1 MKAAIYCRLSKEDE
15 DVVERGKES
24 ESIQNQKSMLIGYAI
39 ERGFD
44 IYHIYC
50 DEDYSG
56 IDRDRPDFNRMI
68 EAASQHKF
76 DIILAKTQS
85 RFTRDME
92 LVEKYLH
99 GKFVEWG
106 IRFIAVVDH
115 VDTADIANKK
125 SRQINGL
132 VNEWYL
138 EDLSNN
144 VRSVLTHK
152 RKEGRYIATFAL
164 YGYQKDPRD
173 PGRLVIDP
181 EAAEVVRQIFALY
194 LAGNG
199 VARIANLLNQQ
210 GIPSPT
216 RYKQDHGFHFKR
228 PDRCKDGD
236 LWGKA
241 TIHQM
246 LRNQTYT
253 GDLVQG
259 RHKKISY
266 KSKKTAW
273 VPKDQWIIVHNTHE
287 PIIDPETFARVQ
299 RLMSSRVRSGTSG
312 PINPLAGKVFCGIC
326 GTAMEQTGS
335 GCSLN
340 KDGTVKKY
348 FRCRMHLRD
357 SARCCG
363 QDYMPME
370 ELQQI
375 VLERIRHHAAAW
387 LNPDALDRSA
397 LKAQAEQRNRAQQ
410 KELARL
416 QNEIRRR
423 RKAMQELYLDKSSG
437 LISTEQ
443 FAQMNKAFLTTVEE
457 METRCEKLAEA
468 LEESPEADSRQQAY
482 LERLQDAAALKA
494 LDRELVNILINRITI
509 YPPDTKS
516 RTRQIEVSWNF

>member
-15 DVVERGKES
+15 DAAERGKES

-99 GKFVEWG
+99 GKFIEWG

-164 YGYQKDPRD
+164 YGYQKDPLD

-199 VARIANLLNQQ
+199 ITRIARLLNQQ

-216 RYKQDHGFHFKR
+216 RYKQEHGFHYKKA
-228 PDRCKDGD
+228 DRCKDD
-236 LWGKA
+236 DIWGKA

-246 LRNQTYT
+246 LQNRTYM

-259 RHKKISY
+259 RHKKVSY
-266 KSKKTAW
+266 KSKKTVW
-273 VPKDQWIIVHNTHE
+273 VPKEQWIVVHNTHE

-299 RLMSSRVRSGTSG
+299 QLMGSRAHGGGAG

-326 GTAMEQTGS
+326 GTAMEHRVGLCCEQGRFGKKILPLPDAPAGLCAVRRPGVYANGRTAADRTGAHPPSRGGLARPGCPRSICPESAGRAAGS
-335 GCSLN
+335 GAAR
-340 KDGTVKKY
+340 GT
-348 FRCRMHLRD
+348 C
-357 SARCCG
+357 
-363 QDYMPME
+363 
-370 ELQQI
+370 
-375 VLERIRHHAAAW
+375 AAA
-387 LNPDALDRSA
+387 
-397 LKAQAEQRNRAQQ
+397 E
-410 KELARL
+410 
-416 QNEIRRR
+416 
-423 RKAMQELYLDKSSG
+423 
-437 LISTEQ
+437 
-443 FAQMNKAFLTTVEE
+443 
-457 METRCEKLAEA
+457 
-468 LEESPEADSRQQAY
+468 
-482 LERLQDAAALKA
+482 
-494 LDRELVNILINRITI
+494 
-509 YPPDTKS
+509 
-516 RTRQIEVSWNF
+516 